1 MKLSVK
7 NLAIIVIGLIL
18 PVFVWATPAMPHQ
31 FYGTVNFDN
40 DRAPN
45 GLLVEVKIDNVVAGT
60 SVTND
65 GKYGYNSVF
74 YITDPEGDRNGKNIK
89 FYVNGIDSGETHV
102 FSNGA
107 STNLPLTVPG
117 TIGNIIKNEGEVITN
132 EEVVVTPQSST
143 NIQLGSN
150 LSVTISSAI
159 NTNAI
164 IEKIEKKSSG
174 NVAVFSG
181 KNFLNAYDIKISG
194 GSLNISVT
202 MKYDDTGI
210 DEDTIIPYRFST
222 TSNSWV
228 AITPFTIDKTANTI
242 TFTIYSGQTV
252 YGIFGSVLAQSPPT
266 GSSGTT
272 GGGAT
277 GGGGV
282 GGAETTY
289 RIGDSNRDGKIDIFD
304 FNLLMVNW
312 GNNPDNL
319 LTDLDNNGKIDIFD
333 FNLLMVN
340 WTG

>member
-7 NLAIIVIGLIL
+7 NLAIIVMGLIL

-31 FYGTVNFDN
+31 FYGTVNFDSGS
-40 DRAPN
+40 ASN
-45 GLLVEVKIDNVVAGT
+45 GLLVEAKIDNVVAGT

-74 YITDPEGDRNGKNIK
+74 YITDPEGDRNSKTIK
-89 FYVNGIDSGETHV
+89 FYVNGIDSGETYV
-102 FSNGA
+102 FSTGA

-117 TIGNIIKNEGEVITN
+117 TIGNITKNEGEVMTN

-143 NIQLGSN
+143 NIQFGTN

-159 NTNAI
+159 NTNAT
-164 IEKIEKKSSG
+164 IEKIEKKTSG

-194 GSLNISVT
+194 ESLNISVI

-210 DEDTIIPYRFST
+210 DEDTVVPYRFST

-228 AITPFTIDKTANTI
+228 AVTPFTIDKTANTI

-252 YGIFGSVLAQSPPT
+252 YGVFGSVVQAASTPPSTPT
-266 GSSGTT
+266 GGV
-272 GGGAT
+272 
-277 GGGGV
+277 GGV

-289 RIGDSNRDGKIDIFD
+289 KIGDSNRDGKIDIFD